1 MEMLDIYLIS
11 LSIMQ
16 ASKKYPFLQ
25 NLPSLGHPK
34 AYYLVTAL
42 RYYACHAI
50 SLCKNYHWRS
60 LFPKWQYLE
69 FRVWQSMSS
78 MLQPTSSW
86 PNFSFIIF
94 RNLLFQQID
103 LLTVICSGLVLLYLY
118 FIIYGHYACS
128 RNLLL
133 LLIFCFLK
141 LMHINETLWHWLYM
155 SYKCN
160 KSSLEG
166 NPVSHSTNIY
176 CVYYVLANV
185 LGTVR

>member
-1 MEMLDIYLIS
+1 
-11 LSIMQ
+11 MQ

-25 NLPSLGHPK
+25 NLPYLGHPK

-42 RYYACHAI
+42 RYYACHTI
-50 SLCKNYHWRS
+50 PLCKNYHWRS

-86 PNFSFIIF
+86 PNFPFIIF
-94 RNLLFQQID
+94 RNLLFQPNWSFACH
-103 LLTVICSGLVLLYLY
+103 LFRTCTSLPLFHYLWSL
-118 FIIYGHYACS
+118 CCN

-141 LMHINETLWHWLYM
+141 LMHINETLRHWLYM

-176 CVYYVLANV
+176 CVYYVLVNV
-185 LGTVR
+185 LGTLR